1 MYPYSVKYLI
11 CILLLTGAWTPYFA
25 AAQLHRDTSAVTS
38 KDTALVTTD
47 TVSRKKKV
55 PKPPY
60 LHQLRVGAD
69 ISRIAFNLMYKSKK
83 AYEFQA
89 DYALRGKLYIAAE
102 AGFGKGKV
110 DFDNLKYSTDGAFIR
125 LGVDNSILDRL
136 GATDFD
142 MAFIGARY
150 GIGIGNRSE
159 AHYKVPTIFG
169 SGAEGVVPA
178 SNYTAHWGEILGG
191 IKVEIWKGVFAGW
204 SARAKFLFNS
214 GSFKELA
221 PSFIPGYGPGD
232 KSTAFDFNMYLSYT
246 FRWLAPKSRTTAQN
260 SDR

>member
-1 MYPYSVKYLI
+1 MNSYFIKYLI
-11 CILLLTGAWTPYFA
+11 CLLLLYGVWSPCFSV
-25 AAQLHRDTSAVTS
+25 AQTRRDTVIAPA
-38 KDTALVTTD
+38 KDTIIATAD
-47 TVSRKKKV
+47 TVSGKKKL

-60 LHQLRVGAD
+60 LHQLRIGAD
-69 ISRIAFNLMYKSKK
+69 ISRIAFNLMYTRKQ

-102 AGFGKGKV
+102 AGFGRGKV
-110 DFDNLKYSTDGAFIR
+110 DYDNLKYDTDGTFIR

-136 GATDFD
+136 GETDFD

-150 GIGIGNRSE
+150 GLGIGNRSE
-159 AHYKVPTIFG
+159 AHYKVSTIFG
-169 SGAEGVVPA
+169 GSAEGVIPA
-178 SNYTAHWGEILGG
+178 SSYTAHWGEILGG
-191 IKVEIWKGVFAGW
+191 IKVELWKGIFAGW

-246 FRWLAPKSRTTAQN
+246 FRWLAPKSRKATGDSLQ
-260 SDR
+260 